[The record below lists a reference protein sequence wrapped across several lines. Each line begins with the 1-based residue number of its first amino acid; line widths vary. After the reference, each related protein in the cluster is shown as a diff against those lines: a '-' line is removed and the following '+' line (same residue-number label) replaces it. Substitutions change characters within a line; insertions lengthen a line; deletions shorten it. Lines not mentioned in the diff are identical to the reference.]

1 MSDFAL
7 VNYIFSVCFTRKQK
21 KKREYTVQQF
31 FIVSTHLCVIYCHFS
46 CPMAMLLI
54 KILPSLTWPLI
65 HIVNR
70 QRRLLKT
77 NSTQLKHCNQQ
88 FIRQINKNN
97 SITHVHVSCQYLT
110 SLHMRGYTSDMDR
123 PKCWCGLRSSKENRN
138 HNNIF
143 SWCTSLS
150 LNIFKKIRSQ

>member
-7 VNYIFSVCFTRKQK
+7 VYYIFSVCFTRKQK
-21 KKREYTVQQF
+21 KKESIQCSSFSKFQHIFESFIAISAVQWPCCSSKFTLPDMALHTV
-31 FIVSTHLCVIYCHFS
+31 
-46 CPMAMLLI
+46 
-54 KILPSLTWPLI
+54 
-65 HIVNR
+65 NG
-70 QRRLLKT
+70 QRCLLKT

-88 FIRQINKNN
+88 FIRQINENN
-97 SITHVHVSCQYLT
+97 SITHVSCQYLT
-110 SLHMRGYTSDMDR
+110 SLHIRGYTSDMDR

>member
-21 KKREYTVQQF
+21 KKRVYSVVVFHSFNTSLCHLLPFQLSNGHVAHQNFTLADMALHTVNGQ
-31 FIVSTHLCVIYCHFS
+31 HC
-46 CPMAMLLI
+46 
-54 KILPSLTWPLI
+54 
-65 HIVNR
+65 
-70 QRRLLKT
+70 LLKT

-110 SLHMRGYTSDMDR
+110 SLHIRGYTSDMDR